1 MEQMVSKKIAVSL
14 MSLVII
20 VGLAFV
26 APPAPGAEFNVTLDL
41 SSDIGAADGLQL
53 PYPANDTLEVILYFD
68 HAVVLQTTHL
78 TISGYDENNVYDP
91 AVVLAATY
99 PIWPITAD
107 TGFRV
112 SIAVATDTSKVR
124 LQVAGGIPSADP
136 LNADTSQALTAD
148 IDILAA
154 DVVGG
159 PRVYGIQRSDGSTA
173 PLTSGAI
180 NVIITLSEAPQ
191 TFTAAHINVT
201 HATAAAP
208 VPHGATTQNTVGA
221 SVVATYLTSTGALG
235 TRPPLRTV
243 DQLRSVIED
252 YMDNTV
258 TVPGAFIEAVRE
270 LRTAVDDTG
279 SSTPIN
285 YSYYYL
291 NADGLRYNKPLKNGN
306 YNTFPLVNDAIAM
319 PTTQGTTDLT
329 TATPVA
335 LTIPAASFDRS
346 AEAPTAPN
354 PGDYDTVAKYNF
366 ALARYNALSGTPADN
381 QRAAYKKEK
390 TAYDKYITLQKA
402 LQAHDLKK
410 QQEWDQDLA
419 TAAAGQQ
426 VVPQNSLPPTG
437 RDGMLHPYSV
447 TITPTYTNTPVI
459 VKVNRWPNTDASP
472 VYYEPPTLATAYVEG
487 TDKLTL
493 PVSVAE
499 AAVAAVP
506 KQAEEIALPAGVGFV
521 FAGAPHAFSPLEI
534 EQLQEQIDLLIATG
548 DRSPTAM
555 RTLAYLQQLLAT
567 ARPEKTQLLAN
578 FPNPFNPE
586 TWIPYELATD
596 TEVKITIYTS
606 NGVVVRILTLGH
618 QTAGYYTDR
627 ERAAYWDGRNALGEQ
642 VASGIYFYQLE
653 TDEMSSL
660 RKMVILK

>member
-1 MEQMVSKKIAVSL
+1 M
-14 MSLVII
+14 
-20 VGLAFV
+20 
-26 APPAPGAEFNVTLDL
+26 

-53 PYPANDTLEVILYFD
+53 QYPANNTLEVILSFD
-68 HAVVLQTTHL
+68 HAVVLQATHL
-78 TISGYDENNVYDP
+78 TISGYDENDTYDP
-91 AVVLAATY
+91 AIILAATY
-99 PIWPITAD
+99 PIWPTTAA
-107 TGFRV
+107 TAIRV
-112 SIAVATDTSKVR
+112 SIAVRTGISKVS
-124 LQVAGGIPSADP
+124 LKVAGGIPSADP
-136 LNADTSQALTAD
+136 LNADTSQAFAAD
-148 IDILAA
+148 IGILAA

-159 PRVYGIQRSDGSTA
+159 PRVYGIQRADNSTA

-201 HATAAAP
+201 HGTAAAP

-243 DQLRSVIED
+243 DQLRTVIKG
-252 YMDNTV
+252 YMNTPLSA
-258 TVPGAFIEAVRE
+258 PGEFINAVRD
-270 LRTAVDDTG
+270 LIAAVNNIG
-279 SSTPIN
+279 GPPWL
-285 YSYYYL
+285 YYYI
-291 NADGLRYNKPLKNGN
+291 NAAATPPLLATHLRLGVTYQL
-306 YNTFPLVNDAIAM
+306 FPLVNDVVPI
-319 PTTQGTTDLT
+319 PQTEGTADLT

-346 AEAPTAPN
+346 AEEPTAPN

-390 TAYDKYITLQKA
+390 TAYDKYIALQKA

-410 QQEWDQDLA
+410 QQEWDQEFA

-437 RDGMLHPYSV
+437 RDGKLHPYSV
-447 TITPTYTNTPVI
+447 TITPTYTNAPVV
-459 VKVNRWPNTDASP
+459 VKVNSWPNTDATP
-472 VYYEPPTLATAYVEG
+472 VYYEPPTLATDYVEG
-487 TDKLTL
+487 TDKLTI
-493 PVSVAE
+493 PVVVAG
-499 AAVAAVP
+499 AVASTAVNEVVIRP
-506 KQAEEIALPAGVGFV
+506 DFV
-521 FAGAPHAFSPLEI
+521 FAPSHVFTALEI
-534 EQLQEQIDLLIATG
+534 DQIQEQIELLVATG
-548 DRSPTAM
+548 DQSPAAL

-578 FPNPFNPE
+578 YPNPFNPE
-586 TWIPYELATD
+586 TWIPYELAAD
-596 TEVKITIYTS
+596 TQVKITIYNTQGS
-606 NGVVVRILTLGH
+606 VIRTLSLG
-618 QTAGYYTDR
+618 QQAAGYYTNR

-653 TDEMSSL
+653 TDDMSAL
-660 RKMVILK
+660 RKMLILK